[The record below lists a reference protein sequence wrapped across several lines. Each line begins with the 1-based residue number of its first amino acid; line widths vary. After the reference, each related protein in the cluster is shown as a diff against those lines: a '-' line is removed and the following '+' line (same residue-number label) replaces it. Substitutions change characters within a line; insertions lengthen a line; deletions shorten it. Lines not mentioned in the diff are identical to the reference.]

1 MCNWQYASMLFLNVS
16 VNIFFLS
23 FFLPQGMEYHISQ
36 LVDFCVTDLVL
47 HIVDDSRPKEIRHD
61 QFTIHGFL
69 WKFTANVAVYMEY

>member
-1 MCNWQYASMLFLNVS
+1 
-16 VNIFFLS
+16 
-23 FFLPQGMEYHISQ
+23 MEYHVSQ

-47 HIVDDSRPKEIRHD
+47 HIVDDSGPKEIRHD